1 MICDQVVP
9 VVAPYSPPECCK
21 VMCVCVASVAG
32 VVMCACVASVAGVV
46 RVACVA
52 W

>member
-1 MICDQVVP
+1 MLDIVL
-9 VVAPYSPPECCK
+9 YYYKCCT
-21 VMCVCVASVAG
+21 VCACTCVASVAG